1 MKTTPKLNIE
11 PQSVEKMK
19 DPPTSKFNS
28 KVTLAPENL
37 FANSSR
43 EEQSPRLDL
52 KEKAGNNLQVQEQLS
67 F

>member
-1 MKTTPKLNIE
+1 MKTPELNIE
-11 PQSVEKMK
+11 PKPVTKKE

-28 KVTLAPENL
+28 KITLAPENL

-52 KEKAGNNLQVQEQLS
+52 KDKGGNL
-67 F
+67 